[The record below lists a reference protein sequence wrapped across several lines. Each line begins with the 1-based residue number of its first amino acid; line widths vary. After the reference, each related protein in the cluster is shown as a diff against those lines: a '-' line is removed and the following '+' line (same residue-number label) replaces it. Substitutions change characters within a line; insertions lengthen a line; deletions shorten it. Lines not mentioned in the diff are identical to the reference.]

1 MIVVV
6 GSPFCVPADPESPSR
21 AIGVGPDI
29 ARAAVARG
37 AAVQLVGKVGDDP
50 AGDATLIALVRDGV
64 GHAAVLRDPTHV
76 TPIATPIEGNDD
88 AFVDDEP
95 RSGRHTAARP
105 LSLEPED
112 LELALRYLSTFAVLV
127 VAEPI
132 GPASMKVATEA
143 ATYVG
148 AALVVLVSDGA
159 AVPDLPRETIVLGA
173 PLADAD
179 GVFAATVGAFAAALD
194 AGVAPAEA
202 LRAVTAAAGW
212 EPATA

>member
-1 MIVVV
+1 M
-6 GSPFCVPADPESPSR
+6 
-21 AIGVGPDI
+21 GVGPGV
-29 ARAAVARG
+29 ARAAAAAG
-37 AAVQLVGKVGDDP
+37 ATVQLVGKVGDDP
-50 AGDATLIALVRDGV
+50 AGDATLIALARDGV

-95 RSGRHTAARP
+95 RSGPHTAAPP

-112 LELALRYLSTFAVLV
+112 LELALGYLSAFAVLV

-132 GPASMKVATEA
+132 GPASMKVAIEA

-148 AALVVLVSDGA
+148 ATLVVLVPDGA
-159 AVPDLPRETIVLGA
+159 AVPDLPREAIVLGA
-173 PLADAD
+173 PPADPD

-212 EPATA
+212 ELAKA

>member
-1 MIVVV
+1 M
-6 GSPFCVPADPESPSR
+6 
-21 AIGVGPDI
+21 
-29 ARAAVARG
+29 VARG
-37 AAVQLVGKVGDDP
+37 AEVQLVGKVGDDP
-50 AGDATLIALVRDGV
+50 AGDATLIALGRDGV

-76 TPIATPIEGNDD
+76 TPVATPIEGNDD
-88 AFVDDEP
+88 AFGDDEP
-95 RSGRHTAARP
+95 RSGPHAPPP

-148 AALVVLVSDGA
+148 AALVVLVPDGA
-159 AVPDLPRETIVLGA
+159 AVPDLPREAILLGA
-173 PLADAD
+173 PPADAD

-202 LRAVTAAAGW
+202 LRAVTAAVGW
-212 EPATA
+212 EPATG